1 MVRIMPER
9 KCLAMEKLFDS
20 ELQVINLGLEGFAE
34 TLKERGTAVMHVR
47 WQPPAMGDEN
57 LLSLLDKLK

>member
-1 MVRIMPER
+1 MIE
-9 KCLAMEKLFDS
+9 LFEK
-20 ELQVINLGLEGFAE
+20 ELKIINMGLEGFAE
-34 TLKERGTAVMHVR
+34 TLKERGTPVMHVR